1 MENISHKCNSFMLKR
16 DFRLV
21 KYDAYKHFL
30 YFQLYLLKCGYLKK
44 STDQEISTIF
54 DQGAISNAIKDFQAF
69 AGLNKT
75 GNCTFIN
82 I

>member
-1 MENISHKCNSFMLKR
+1 M
-16 DFRLV
+16 FRLA

-30 YFQLYLLKCGYLKK
+30 YFQLYLKKYGYLE
-44 STDQEISTIF
+44 EISTIL

-69 AGLNKT
+69 VGLRKT
-75 GNCTFIN
+75 GKCTFIN